1 MWVEGWG
8 SKIKHTECGGLVV
21 SINLGALQ
29 VGYLDHIN
37 HTSARYTNPV
47 QVQYQAGRTRTAV
60 WEGIGKRSYLKPPP
74 LATARRTGR
83 GDWLR
88 RDSGALGT
96 GRGRGAKSVCLGGG
110 GRARGRGLRVR
121 AGQGDEGELEAVC
134 VRGHGS

>member
-1 MWVEGWG
+1 VGGGREGWG

-88 RDSGALGT
+88 REPWAPGAD
-96 GRGRGAKSVCLGGG
+96 RGAKSVRLGGR
-110 GRARGRGLRVR
+110 GRARGG
-121 AGQGDEGELEAVC
+121 G
-134 VRGHGS
+134 